1 MAALLS
7 GAEQKPILW
16 VNADTTLLKLS
27 RIILISIG
35 KGKAVK

>member
-7 GAEQKPILW
+7 GVEQKPILW
-16 VNADTTLLKLS
+16 MIADTTLLKLS
-27 RIILISIG
+27 LILIFIG